1 MLTFIMS
8 TSAAPGLYLDPSVG
22 ARVLGAAA
30 ARHRKSSPPGD
41 PFRVWV
47 PRCGGGE
54 DAYSVAIALLKGLGG
69 RWRETPLRVL
79 ATESDENVLFRARE
93 GEYPAEKVRGLT
105 KAELMRFFE
114 VDGDRVRARGFVKET
129 CRFLL
134 RADYEAGAPASNL
147 GAIVCRETLAPLPAP
162 ARRAALRTFRGALA
176 PEGILLERSGAAAAS
191 PELFAILGRSSGA
204 QAYRA
209 RSHARPERR
218 RGKEDKFHLLFSK
231 MDEALLM
238 RELRTGR
245 ILHANGT
252 AELLFGWTSDELV
265 GMKERDI
272 LAEPADVRLPDA
284 ERRSEARLSL
294 PHFRRK
300 GGALFP
306 ADVTRLLMTFQGR
319 SCELVLV
326 RDATARLRASHGR
339 SREDAKDAFVGEVMH
354 ELRSPISIIKISAE
368 ALRGGCAKSE
378 RADLLGF
385 IENNSQRLADLVD
398 RLLDLSAADG
408 KRSVRPERVLLAEAV
423 WQTAAA
429 HVPAAKKRGVSLTID
444 IPGELAVRADP
455 ADLPHVFG
463 NLIDNAV
470 KFTPRGGKVR
480 VQARVEAGE
489 AILTVRDSGPG
500 IPPEDLLLVFD
511 RFFRSKRTSRT
522 KGTGLGLAIV
532 KAIVAANGGQVSAR
546 NDPAGGAVFRVSL
559 PLSES

>member
-1 MLTFIMS
+1 
-8 TSAAPGLYLDPSVG
+8 
-22 ARVLGAAA
+22 
-30 ARHRKSSPPGD
+30 
-41 PFRVWV
+41 
-47 PRCGGGE
+47 
-54 DAYSVAIALLKGLGG
+54 
-69 RWRETPLRVL
+69 
-79 ATESDENVLFRARE
+79 
-93 GEYPAEKVRGLT
+93 
-105 KAELMRFFE
+105 
-114 VDGDRVRARGFVKET
+114 
-129 CRFLL
+129 
-134 RADYEAGAPASNL
+134 
-147 GAIVCRETLAPLPAP
+147 
-162 ARRAALRTFRGALA
+162 
-176 PEGILLERSGAAAAS
+176 
-191 PELFAILGRSSGA
+191 
-204 QAYRA
+204 
-209 RSHARPERR
+209 
-218 RGKEDKFHLLFSK
+218 
-231 MDEALLM
+231 
-238 RELRTGR
+238 
-245 ILHANGT
+245 
-252 AELLFGWTSDELV
+252 
-265 GMKERDI
+265 
-272 LAEPADVRLPDA
+272 
-284 ERRSEARLSL
+284 
-294 PHFRRK
+294 
-300 GGALFP
+300 
-306 ADVTRLLMTFQGR
+306 
-319 SCELVLV
+319 
-326 RDATARLRASHGR
+326 
-339 SREDAKDAFVGEVMH
+339 
-354 ELRSPISIIKISAE
+354 
-368 ALRGGCAKSE
+368 KSE